1 MLKKANVQNFS
12 IYRYEHLL
20 FAYMEYTGNDYEA
33 DMALI
38 AADPET
44 QRWWKIT
51 GPMQKPVP
59 EVEDGQWW
67 LTIPEKFHL
76 DQSGEKMKFSIL
88 KTASNDF
95 QFAVTTS
102 TGHAVVPNIPT
113 LTQAMHLTLA
123 ELKSATANN

>member
-76 DQSGEKMKFSIL
+76 D
-88 KTASNDF
+88 
-95 QFAVTTS
+95 
-102 TGHAVVPNIPT
+102 
-113 LTQAMHLTLA
+113 
-123 ELKSATANN
+123 

>member
-1 MLKKANVQNFS
+1 MAIKRIAQVVGIKPKDIAEYERIHEEVWPSVLAMLKKANVQNFS

-59 EVEDGQWW
+59 EVEDGQWL

-76 DQSGEKMKFSIL
+76 D
-88 KTASNDF
+88 
-95 QFAVTTS
+95 
-102 TGHAVVPNIPT
+102 
-113 LTQAMHLTLA
+113 
-123 ELKSATANN
+123 

>member
-1 MLKKANVQNFS
+1 MAIKRIAQVVGIKPKDIAEYERIHEEVWPSVLTMLKKANVQNFS

-76 DQSGEKMKFSIL
+76 D
-88 KTASNDF
+88 
-95 QFAVTTS
+95 
-102 TGHAVVPNIPT
+102 
-113 LTQAMHLTLA
+113 
-123 ELKSATANN
+123 

>member
-1 MLKKANVQNFS
+1 
-12 IYRYEHLL
+12 
-20 FAYMEYTGNDYEA
+20 MEYTGNDYEA

-51 GPMQKPVP
+51 GPMQNPVP

-76 DQSGEKMKFSIL
+76 D
-88 KTASNDF
+88 
-95 QFAVTTS
+95 
-102 TGHAVVPNIPT
+102 
-113 LTQAMHLTLA
+113 
-123 ELKSATANN
+123 